1 MTTTNRESL
10 LNTTIA
16 IAMLRRFAATC
27 LAATACCAVA
37 APVTIPIN
45 YPSVAGYAA
54 TGSVTYD
61 DAIQVPETLTG
72 GMNDTTGLIAMN
84 LTVTGPGLPGGTT
97 SFTLADLDGWYFSTN
112 SSSSIVDLNFFG
124 HPNGA
129 GCTIFGV
136 EVFQL
141 AVFCGGGDPENPLVV
156 LNLNL
161 NSSGPT
167 APTVAVPTLAPLP
180 LASLSIVLAALALVS
195 LAVARRRARRG

>member
-1 MTTTNRESL
+1 

-45 YPSVAGYAA
+45 YPPVAGYAA

-84 LTVTGPGLPGGTT
+84 LTVTGPGIPGGTT
-97 SFTLADLDGWYFSTN
+97 SFTLADIDGWYFQTN
-112 SSSSIVDLNFFG
+112 SANAIADLNFFG
-124 HPNGA
+124 HANGA

-136 EVFQL
+136 EVFEL
-141 AVFCGGGDPENPLVV
+141 SVFCGGGDPEDPLVV
-156 LNLNL
+156 LRLNL
-161 NSSGPT
+161 NSTGP
-167 APTVAVPTLAPLP
+167 VAEVPTISPLP
-180 LASLSIVLAALALVS
+180 LAALSIVLAALALAS
-195 LAVARRRARRG
+195 LVVARRRVRRG